1 MHRMWIKLWRKV
13 VDTKYWN
20 EMPYSTGKLWLW
32 LLIEATHK
40 GNTEVRRLNPGQ
52 VAHSRSFIRDAM
64 EWYDRAHRK
73 AKKPSPNTIE
83 EDLKRLV
90 DDGMITM
97 ESHTR
102 VDCTITICNWETYN
116 SEDSSASS
124 SEDSRGNS
132 STNSTG
138 SREHK
143 NVENEKHVKN
153 THRVSIIPKSDV
165 IEGVPIPE
173 GVDDNEV
180 RELTDNYFKSKMNG
194 ATPSKPDYGAVRTLL
209 GLGWPRGKIERLFK
223 ILPGYA
229 QYHWDRPAAIMG
241 CKRNSSLRIYE
252 ILEPHIPSEDD
263 DLPF

>member
-1 MHRMWIKLWRKV
+1 MVSRDLVETEMWRRDPMYWKVYTLLLFKATHQGNQSYRNLPIGVCTVTESELASDLEYTDNNRVRTPSRKTVRKV
-13 VDTKYWN
+13 LDDLHDMGIIK
-20 EMPYSTGKLWLW
+20 K
-32 LLIEATHK
+32 EA
-40 GNTEVRRLNPGQ
+40 
-52 VAHSRSFIRDAM
+52 
-64 EWYDRAHRK
+64 W
-73 AKKPSPNTIE
+73 AK
-83 EDLKRLV
+83 RF
-90 DDGMITM
+90 
-97 ESHTR
+97 TR
-102 VDCTITICNWETYN
+102 VTICDYETYN
-116 SEDSSASS
+116 SANGQLGTTNGTSNGP
-124 SEDSRGNS
+124 SEGTLLN
-132 STNSTG
+132 NG
-138 SREHK
+138 K
-143 NVENEKHVKN
+143 NENHVKN